1 MSGNLDSEDDDSIAG
16 SADNVSTE
24 AKRISRVPSNSDKQ
38 NIVSKTLNI
47 IKKAGTKGMQLD
59 IYKQMRVDERK

>member
-47 IKKAGTKGMQLD
+47 IKKAGTKGM
-59 IYKQMRVDERK
+59 